1 MYVKAK
7 GAAEAEAEAAKAEA
21 AAAKAEAEA
30 AKAADAS
37 GSAAFR
43 LTSCS
48 LVVLG
53 KTLLLA

>member
-7 GAAEAEAEAAKAEA
+7 GAAEAGAEAAE
-21 AAAKAEAEA
+21 AEAEA